1 MGTFNATFTLT
12 AGSSA
17 SVGGFNIVGN
27 PGSVSI
33 ATGVTRASLATGV
46 TYNNIADTVTEFTI
60 TSTGA
65 CTNSVT
71 VQTAP
76 EPTPTPT
83 STPLTYNCVSGTCVA
98 VEGTGGLYET
108 LSACQLDCGNSC
120 FIEGTNITLAD
131 GSQVLIET
139 LQAGDI
145 LKSYAID
152 TLPLYSDDNTVL
164 TTWNTEN
171 LTGTSSTATIMSI
184 NPVQVSEIIVI
195 NDLLKT
201 TPNHKHLVKHGDV
214 WSFTS
219 AHNVVVGDIMIDI
232 NNNEFEIT
240 SVELQQVEKTVY
252 KMDVETLDVFYAE
265 NVLTHNLKPSGDTY
279 NCTPQGCTA
288 AVDGDY
294 LTLQACLDAPCV
306 QGPQA

>member
-33 ATGVTRASLATGV
+33 ATGITRASLATGV

-60 TSTGA
+60 TSTGD

-71 VQTAP
+71 VQTVT
-76 EPTPTPT
+76 EPTVYTW
-83 STPLTYNCVSGTCVA
+83 NCFEGTCIE
-98 VEGTGGLYET
+98 VEGTGGTYGTEALC
-108 LSACQLDCGNSC
+108 LDDCGVQPPC

-164 TTWNTEN
+164 ITWNTES
-171 LTGTSSTATIMSI
+171 LTGTLSTATIMSI
-184 NPVQVSEIIVI
+184 TPVQVSKIVVI
-195 NDLLKT
+195 NNLLKT
-201 TPNHKHLVKHGDV
+201 TPGHRHLIKHDGV
-214 WSFTS
+214 WSFIIAS
-219 AHNVVVGDIMIDI
+219 NVVVGDILLDI
-232 NNNEFEIT
+232 NNNEVEVT
-240 SVELQQVEKTVY
+240 SVETQEVEKTVY

-265 NVLTHNLKPSGDTY
+265 NILTHNVKPETY
-279 NCTPQGCTA
+279 WCREYEGGPCTEQVG
-288 AVDGDY
+288 
-294 LTLQACLDAPCV
+294 ACLS
-306 QGPQA
+306 PQITCTEYQQPI